1 MTPVKSSAAPL
12 LNLLT
17 IVVLLATLAAG
28 GFLLWIYLNPTSALN
43 PLPPPTPVGL
53 APVDPATPLPSETP
67 SPQPSPTLTATITTT
82 PTPRPEVQ
90 AATPADTPTP
100 EGSPTPAGW
109 SYAFDLQSDP
119 ELIKS
124 TLYHPDLGCEW
135 LGIAGQAFDIRSSPA
150 IGIRVQVGGYLG
162 GRDIDLNTLTG
173 AAIAYG
179 RSGYELKLADVPYTS
194 NETLWVRLLDQQ
206 GIPLSDKIYFDTSND
221 CDHNLVII
229 NFKQTR

>member
-1 MTPVKSSAAPL
+1 VTPVKSSAAPL

-82 PTPRPEVQ
+82 PTPRPEVK

-109 SYAFDLQSDP
+109 SYAFDLQ
-119 ELIKS
+119 
-124 TLYHPDLGCEW
+124 
-135 LGIAGQAFDIRSSPA
+135 
-150 IGIRVQVGGYLG
+150 
-162 GRDIDLNTLTG
+162 
-173 AAIAYG
+173 
-179 RSGYELKLADVPYTS
+179 
-194 NETLWVRLLDQQ
+194 
-206 GIPLSDKIYFDTSND
+206 
-221 CDHNLVII
+221 
-229 NFKQTR
+229 